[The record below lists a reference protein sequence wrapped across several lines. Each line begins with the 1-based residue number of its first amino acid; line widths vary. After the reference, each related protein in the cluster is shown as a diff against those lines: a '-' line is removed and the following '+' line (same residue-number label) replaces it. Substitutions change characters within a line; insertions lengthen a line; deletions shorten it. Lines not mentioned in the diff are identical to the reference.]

1 MLVSMIVVVLAV
13 LLSVLASFN
22 FKGWTAPVFT
32 FVTYVGF
39 HLIADLYRY
48 GVTSLFETIAAN
60 WLHIIVLMIFA
71 TAIRYAVT
79 AFEER
84 RTKIVYIFG
93 MVCLL
98 AVFDLMAQAQTTTF
112 GEVVEEELDP
122 DLSEIT
128 ILGDGRSGGDIVI
141 DDEKMIDEFLNDYRD
156 MTLRGGVLTMVGTEN
171 SVRLQTRSGG
181 GRARMLV
188 DEHGIRFSIRNEY
201 RVEDDN
207 GLYEFLNEIIKE
219 EQE

>member
-1 MLVSMIVVVLAV
+1 MLMSMLVVVLAV
-13 LLSVLASFN
+13 LSVLASFN

-39 HLIADLYRY
+39 HLVVDLYRY
-48 GVTSLFETIAAN
+48 GVASLFETIGAN

-84 RTKIVYIFG
+84 RTKVFYIFG

-98 AVFDLMAQAQTTTF
+98 VIFDLIAQAQTTTF
-112 GEVVEEELDP
+112 GEVVDEELSP
-122 DLSEIT
+122 ALSEIT
-128 ILGDGRSGGDIVI
+128 ILGGQRRSDIVI
-141 DDEKMIDEFLNDYRD
+141 DDEEIIDQILNDHRD
-156 MTLRGGVLTMVGTEN
+156 MTLRSGVVAMIGSAN
-171 SVRLQTRSGG
+171 SVALQTTRRGG
-181 GRARMLV
+181 GRTLIMV
-188 DEHGIRFSIRNEY
+188 DENGIRFSFRNEY

-207 GLYEFLNEIIKE
+207 GLYEFLNEIIDE

>member
-1 MLVSMIVVVLAV
+1 MLISMFVVVLAV

-84 RTKIVYIFG
+84 RTKVFYIFG

-98 AVFDLMAQAQTTTF
+98 AVFDLIAQAQTTTF
-112 GEVVEEELDP
+112 GEVVEEELGP
-122 DLSEIT
+122 DLLEIT
-128 ILGDGRSGGDIVI
+128 ILGEQSSDDIVI
-141 DDEKMIDEFLNDYRD
+141 DDEELIDEFLNDYRD
-156 MTLRGGVLTMVGTEN
+156 MTLRGGVLTMMRAEN
-171 SVRLQTRSGG
+171 SVRLQARSNG
-181 GRARMLV
+181 GRTLIMV
-188 DEHGIRFSIRNEY
+188 DEHGIRLSLDTY

-207 GLYEFLNEIIKE
+207 GLYEYLNEIIEE